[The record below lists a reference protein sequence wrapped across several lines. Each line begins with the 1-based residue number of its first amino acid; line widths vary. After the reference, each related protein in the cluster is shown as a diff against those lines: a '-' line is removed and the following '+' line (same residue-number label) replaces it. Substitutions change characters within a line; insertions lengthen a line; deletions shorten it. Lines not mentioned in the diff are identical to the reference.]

1 MNKKIGEAISNYD
14 VKNVKLIVPGE
25 VILKKYSDT
34 ISSCLSQNDMLRK
47 ENTRLISLRDWLLPM
62 LMNVKVKIAEG
73 SQ

>member
-1 MNKKIGEAISNYD
+1 MNKKIGEAISNYG
-14 VKNVKLIVPGE
+14 VKNVKLIVPDE

-34 ISSCLSQNDMLRK
+34 ISSCHSQNDMLRK

-62 LMNVKVKIAEG
+62 LMNVQVKIAED